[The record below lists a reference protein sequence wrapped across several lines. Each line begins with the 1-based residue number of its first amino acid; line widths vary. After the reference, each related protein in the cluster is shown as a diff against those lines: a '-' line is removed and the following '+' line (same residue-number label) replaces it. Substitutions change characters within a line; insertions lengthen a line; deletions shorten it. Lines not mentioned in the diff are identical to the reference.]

1 MLLRVRPTDSGRVV
15 VGLLVLALQ
24 SAGSPAA
31 PPGQRTG
38 VKPPEGAS
46 FSGDS
51 FDPLVEDGI
60 RRGVYPGAAL
70 VVGRRDTILF
80 AKGYGHLAW
89 SASSPAVDPDSSMY
103 DLASLTKV
111 VATTTSLML
120 LVERGQVRLDEP
132 VSTYIAELKRPET
145 AGITVR
151 QLLTHTSGLRADIP
165 DPELKAIPDSAAL
178 MARVLRETPR
188 VAPGTR
194 VIYSDLNAILLG
206 EVVRRVAGE
215 PLDAFVTREVL
226 VPLGLHQTMFRP
238 PSRMRPRIAPTGVW
252 HGHPVAGIVNDGSA
266 FKLRGVSGNA
276 GVFST
281 AADVA
286 RFAQFV
292 LRGGT
297 DRDGR
302 RLLREETVR
311 LFTSKAT
318 AFRAGTEARALGWQ
332 AVPTGESVSS
342 AGTLFGPRSFGHTG
356 WTGTSL
362 WIDPDRDLFVVLLT
376 NRAYVPRARRPFTL
390 LKRVRSGVADA
401 AARASD
407 GR

>member
-1 MLLRVRPTDSGRVV
+1 
-15 VGLLVLALQ
+15 
-24 SAGSPAA
+24 
-31 PPGQRTG
+31 
-38 VKPPEGAS
+38 
-46 FSGDS
+46 
-51 FDPLVEDGI
+51 
-60 RRGVYPGAAL
+60 
-70 VVGRRDTILF
+70 
-80 AKGYGHLAW
+80 
-89 SASSPAVDPDSSMY
+89 
-103 DLASLTKV
+103 
-111 VATTTSLML
+111 ML

-132 VSTYIAELKRPET
+132 VATYIAELKQSQT

-165 DPELKAIPDSAAL
+165 DQELRAIRDSAAL

-188 VAPGTR
+188 VPPGTR

-206 EVVRRVAGE
+206 EVVRRVTGE
-215 PLDAFVTREVL
+215 SLDAFVAREVFDPL
-226 VPLGLHQTMFRP
+226 VLHQTMFRP
-238 PSRMRPRIAPTGVW
+238 PSRLRARIAPTGVW
-252 HGHPVAGIVNDGSA
+252 RGHPVAGTVNDGSA
-266 FKLRGVSGNA
+266 FRLRGVSGNA

-297 DRDGR
+297 SGDGR

-318 AFRAGTEARALGWQ
+318 AFAAGTEARALGWQ
-332 AVPTGESVSS
+332 AMPTGERVSS
-342 AGTLFGPRSFGHTG
+342 AGTLFGPRSYGHTG

-362 WIDPDRDLFVVLLT
+362 WIDPDRGLFVVLLT

-390 LKRVRSGVADA
+390 LKQVRSGVADA

-407 GR
+407 AR

>member
-1 MLLRVRPTDSGRVV
+1 MRPTDSGRVV
-15 VGLLVLALQ
+15 LGLLLLALQ
-24 SAGSPAA
+24 GARSPAA
-31 PPGQRTG
+31 PPGQRPG
-38 VKPPEGAS
+38 VNPPERAS
-46 FSGDS
+46 FSADS

-80 AKGYGHLAW
+80 AKGYGHLTW
-89 SASSPAVDPDSSMY
+89 SVSSPAVDADSTMY

-111 VATTTSLML
+111 VATTTALML

-132 VSTYIAELKRPET
+132 ASTYISELKGPAT
-145 AGITVR
+145 AEITVR

-165 DPELKAIPDSAAL
+165 DPELKAMPDSAAL

-188 VAPGTR
+188 VPPGSR

-206 EVVRRVAGE
+206 ELVARVAGE
-215 PLDAFVTREVL
+215 PLDAFVAREVFT
-226 VPLGLHQTMFRP
+226 PLGLQETMFRP
-238 PSRMRPRIAPTGVW
+238 PPRLRVRIAPTGVW
-252 HGHPVAGIVNDGSA
+252 HGHPVAGTVNDGSA

-297 DRDGR
+297 SLDGR
-302 RLLREETVR
+302 RRLREETVR

-318 AFRAGTEARALGWQ
+318 ALGAQTEARALGWQ

-376 NRAYVPRARRPFTL
+376 NRAYLPRARRPFTL
-390 LKRVRSGVADA
+390 LKRVRSSVADA

-407 GR
+407 AR

>member
-1 MLLRVRPTDSGRVV
+1 VVLTLL
-15 VGLLVLALQ
+15 LLVQTAA
-24 SAGSPAA
+24 SSGPAA
-31 PPGQRTG
+31 
-38 VKPPEGAS
+38 
-46 FSGDS
+46 FSAAR
-51 FDPLVEDGI
+51 FDPVVQDGI
-60 RRGVYPGAAL
+60 RQGAYPGAAL
-70 VVGRRDTILF
+70 IVGRRDTILF
-80 AKGYGHLAW
+80 AKGYGHITW
-89 SASSPAVDPDSSMY
+89 SASSPAVDPDSTMY

-132 VSTYIAELKRPET
+132 VATYIAELKGPQT

-151 QLLTHTSGLRADIP
+151 QLLTHTSGLRADLP
-165 DPELKAIPDSAAL
+165 DAELKAIRDSAAL

-188 VAPGTR
+188 VPPGTR

-206 EVVRRVAGE
+206 EIVRRVAGE
-215 PLDAFVTREVL
+215 PLDAFVAREVF

-238 PSRMRPRIAPTGVW
+238 PSRLRARIAPTGVW
-252 HGHPVAGIVNDGSA
+252 RGHPVAGTVNDGSA

-286 RFAQFV
+286 RYAQFV

-297 DRDGR
+297 SRDGR

-318 AFRAGTEARALGWQ
+318 AFGAGTEARALGWQ

-342 AGTLFGPRSFGHTG
+342 AGTLFGPRSYGHTG

-376 NRAYVPRARRPFTL
+376 NRAYLPRARRPFTL
-390 LKRVRSGVADA
+390 LKQVRSGVADA

>member
-1 MLLRVRPTDSGRVV
+1 VN
-15 VGLLVLALQ
+15 
-24 SAGSPAA
+24 
-31 PPGQRTG
+31 
-38 VKPPEGAS
+38 PPERAS
-46 FSGDS
+46 FSADS

-70 VVGRRDTILF
+70 VVGRRDAILF
-80 AKGYGHLAW
+80 AKGYGHLTW
-89 SASSPAVDPDSSMY
+89 SASSPAVDPDSTMY

-111 VATTTSLML
+111 IATTTALML
-120 LVERGQVRLDEP
+120 LVERGQVRLEEP
-132 VSTYIAELKRPET
+132 VAAYIAELKGPET
-145 AGITVR
+145 AAITVR

-165 DPELKAIPDSAAL
+165 DRELKAIPDSAAL

-188 VAPGTR
+188 VPPGTR
-194 VIYSDLNAILLG
+194 IIYSDLNAILLG

-215 PLDAFVTREVL
+215 PLDAFVAREVFA
-226 VPLGLHQTMFRP
+226 PLGLEETMFRP
-238 PSRMRPRIAPTGVW
+238 PSRLRARIAPTGVW
-252 HGHPVAGIVNDGSA
+252 RGHPVAGTVNDGSA

-276 GVFST
+276 GAFST

-297 DRDGR
+297 SLDGR
-302 RLLREETVR
+302 RLVREETVR

-318 AFRAGTEARALGWQ
+318 AFGAGTEARALGWQ

-342 AGTLFGPRSFGHTG
+342 AGTLFGPKSYGHTG

-390 LKRVRSGVADA
+390 LKQVRSGVADA

-407 GR
+407 AR

>member
-1 MLLRVRPTDSGRVV
+1 VV
-15 VGLLVLALQ
+15 VGLLLLALQ
-24 SAGSPAA
+24 GAGSPAA
-31 PPGQRTG
+31 FSA
-38 VKPPEGAS
+38 GA
-46 FSGDS
+46 
-51 FDPLVEDGI
+51 FDPPVEDGI
-60 RRGVYPGAAL
+60 RRGAYPGAAL

-80 AKGYGHLAW
+80 AKGYGHLTW
-89 SASSPAVDPDSSMY
+89 SASSASVDPDSTMY

-111 VATTTSLML
+111 IATATSLML

-132 VSTYIAELKRPET
+132 VSTYIAELKGPQT
-145 AGITVR
+145 APITVR
-151 QLLTHTSGLRADIP
+151 QLLTHTSGLRADLP
-165 DPELKAIPDSAAL
+165 EPELKAIRDSAAL

-188 VAPGTR
+188 VTPGTR

-206 EVVRRVAGE
+206 EVVRRVTGE
-215 PLDAFVTREVL
+215 SLDTFVAREVF

-238 PSRMRPRIAPTGVW
+238 PSRLRGRIAPTGMW

-266 FKLRGVSGNA
+266 FRLRGVSGNA

-286 RFAQFV
+286 QFAQFV

-297 DRDGR
+297 TRDGR

-318 AFRAGTEARALGWQ
+318 AFGARTEARALGWQ

-342 AGTLFGPRSFGHTG
+342 AGTLFGPRSYGHTG

-390 LKRVRSGVADA
+390 LKQVRSGVADA

-407 GR
+407 AR

>member
-1 MLLRVRPTDSGRVV
+1 MV
-15 VGLLVLALQ
+15 VGLLLLALQ
-24 SAGSPAA
+24 GAGPAAAFSAG
-31 PPGQRTG
+31 
-38 VKPPEGAS
+38 V
-46 FSGDS
+46 

-60 RRGVYPGAAL
+60 RRGAYPGAAL
-70 VVGRRDTILF
+70 IVGRRDTILF
-80 AKGYGHLAW
+80 AKGYGHLTW
-89 SASSPAVDPDSSMY
+89 SASSPAVDPDSTLY

-120 LVERGQVRLDEP
+120 LVERGQVRLDES
-132 VSTYIAELKRPET
+132 VATYLAELKGAQT

-165 DPELKAIPDSAAL
+165 DQELKSIRDSAAL
-178 MARVLRETPR
+178 MARVWRETPR
-188 VAPGTR
+188 VPPGTR

-215 PLDAFVTREVL
+215 SLDGFVAREVFA
-226 VPLGLHQTMFRP
+226 PLGLRQTMFRP
-238 PSRMRPRIAPTGVW
+238 PARLRARIAPTGVW
-252 HGHPVAGIVNDGSA
+252 RGHPVAGTVNDGSA
-266 FKLRGVSGNA
+266 FRLRGVSGNA

-286 RFAQFV
+286 RFAQFI

-297 DRDGR
+297 SGDGR
-302 RLLREETVR
+302 RLLGEETVR
-311 LFTSKAT
+311 LFTAKAT
-318 AFRAGTEARALGWQ
+318 ASAAGTEARALGWQ
-332 AVPTGESVSS
+332 AMPTGESVSS

-362 WIDPDRDLFVVLLT
+362 WIDPDRELFVVLLT

-390 LKRVRSGVADA
+390 LKQVRGGVADA

-407 GR
+407 AR

>member
-1 MLLRVRPTDSGRVV
+1 VV
-15 VGLLVLALQ
+15 VGLLLLALQ
-24 SAGSPAA
+24 SAGSPAFNA
-31 PPGQRTG
+31 RT
-38 VKPPEGAS
+38 
-46 FSGDS
+46 
-51 FDPLVEDGI
+51 FDPLIEDGVS
-60 RRGVYPGAAL
+60 RGVYPGAAL
-70 VVGRRDTILF
+70 IVGRRDTILF
-80 AKGYGHLAW
+80 AKGYGHLTW
-89 SASSPAVDPDSSMY
+89 SPSSPAVDPDSSMY

-111 VATTTSLML
+111 IATTTALML
-120 LVERGQVRLDEP
+120 LEERGQVRLDEP
-132 VSTYIAELKRPET
+132 VATFITELKGPET
-145 AGITVR
+145 AAITVR

-165 DPELKAIPDSAAL
+165 DPDLKAIPDSAAL

-188 VAPGTR
+188 IPPGTR

-206 EVVRRVAGE
+206 EVVRRVAAE
-215 PLDAFVTREVL
+215 PLDAFVAREVF
-226 VPLGLHQTMFRP
+226 VPLGLRQTMFRP
-238 PSRMRPRIAPTGVW
+238 PSRLRARIAPTGVW
-252 HGHPVAGIVNDGSA
+252 HGHPVAGVVNDGSA

-276 GVFST
+276 GLFST

-302 RLLREETVR
+302 HLLREETVR

-376 NRAYVPRARRPFTL
+376 NRAYRPRSRRPFTL

-407 GR
+407 AR

>member
-1 MLLRVRPTDSGRVV
+1 MV
-15 VGLLVLALQ
+15 VGLLLLALQ
-24 SAGSPAA
+24 GAGSPAA
-31 PPGQRTG
+31 FSA
-38 VKPPEGAS
+38 GA
-46 FSGDS
+46 
-51 FDPLVEDGI
+51 FDPPVEDGI
-60 RRGVYPGAAL
+60 RRGAYPGAAL

-80 AKGYGHLAW
+80 AKGYGHLTW
-89 SASSPAVDPDSSMY
+89 SASSAAVDLDSTMY

-111 VATTTSLML
+111 IATATSLML

-132 VSTYIAELKRPET
+132 VSTYIAELKGPQT
-145 AGITVR
+145 APITVR
-151 QLLTHTSGLRADIP
+151 QLLTHTSGLRADLP
-165 DPELKAIPDSAAL
+165 EPELNAIRDSAAL

-188 VAPGTR
+188 VTPGTR

-206 EVVRRVAGE
+206 EVVRRVTGE
-215 PLDAFVTREVL
+215 SLDTFVAREVF

-238 PSRMRPRIAPTGVW
+238 PSRLRGRIAPTGMW

-266 FKLRGVSGNA
+266 FRLRGVSGNA

-286 RFAQFV
+286 QFAQFV

-297 DRDGR
+297 TRDGR

-318 AFRAGTEARALGWQ
+318 AFGARTEARALGWQ

-342 AGTLFGPRSFGHTG
+342 AGTLFGPRSYGHTG

-390 LKRVRSGVADA
+390 LKQVRSGVADA

-407 GR
+407 AR

>member
-1 MLLRVRPTDSGRVV
+1 VV
-15 VGLLVLALQ
+15 VGLLLLALQ
-24 SAGSPAA
+24 SAGSPAFTA
-31 PPGQRTG
+31 GT
-38 VKPPEGAS
+38 
-46 FSGDS
+46 
-51 FDPLVEDGI
+51 FDPPVEDGI
-60 RRGVYPGAAL
+60 RRGAYPGAAL
-70 VVGRRDTILF
+70 IVGRRDTILF
-80 AKGYGHLAW
+80 AKGYGHLTW

-111 VATTTSLML
+111 IATTTSLML

-132 VSTYIAELKRPET
+132 VSTYIRELQAPAT

-165 DPELKAIPDSAAL
+165 DRELKAIPDSAAL

-188 VAPGTR
+188 LPPGSR

-206 EVVRRVAGE
+206 ELVGRVAGE
-215 PLDAFVTREVL
+215 PLDAFVAREVFT
-226 VPLGLHQTMFRP
+226 PLGLHEMMFRP
-238 PSRMRPRIAPTGVW
+238 PPRLRVRIAPTGVW
-252 HGHPVAGIVNDGSA
+252 HGHPVAGTVNDGSA

-276 GVFST
+276 GLFST

-297 DRDGR
+297 SLDGR
-302 RLLREETVR
+302 RRLREETVR

-318 AFRAGTEARALGWQ
+318 AFGARSEARALGWQ

-342 AGTLFGPRSFGHTG
+342 AGTLFGPRSYGHTG

-390 LKRVRSGVADA
+390 LKQVRGAVADA

-407 GR
+407 AR

>member
-1 MLLRVRPTDSGRVV
+1 MRSPHPGCVV
-15 VGLLVLALQ
+15 VGLLLLALQ
-24 SAGSPAA
+24 GARSPAA
-31 PPGQRTG
+31 PPGQRPG
-38 VKPPEGAS
+38 VNPPERAS
-46 FSGDS
+46 FGADS

-60 RRGVYPGAAL
+60 RRGAYPGAAL
-70 VVGRRDTILF
+70 VVGRRDAILF
-80 AKGYGHLAW
+80 AKGYGHLTW
-89 SASSPAVDPDSSMY
+89 SASSPAADPDSTMY

-111 VATTTSLML
+111 IATTTALML
-120 LVERGQVRLDEP
+120 LVERGRVRLEEP
-132 VSTYIAELKRPET
+132 VAAYIAELKGPET
-145 AGITVR
+145 AAITVR

-165 DPELKAIPDSAAL
+165 DRELKAIPDSAAL

-188 VAPGTR
+188 VPPGTR
-194 VIYSDLNAILLG
+194 IIYSDLNAILLG

-215 PLDAFVTREVL
+215 PLDAFVAREVFA
-226 VPLGLHQTMFRP
+226 PLGLEETMFRP
-238 PSRMRPRIAPTGVW
+238 PSRLRARIAPTGVW
-252 HGHPVAGIVNDGSA
+252 RGHPVAGTVNDGSA

-297 DRDGR
+297 SLDGR
-302 RLLREETVR
+302 RLVREETVR

-318 AFRAGTEARALGWQ
+318 AFGAGTEARALGWQ

-342 AGTLFGPRSFGHTG
+342 AGTLFGPRSYGHTG

-390 LKRVRSGVADA
+390 LKQVRSGVADA

-407 GR
+407 AH